1 MSQSINVLP
10 ELKEIIGSLL
20 FASKE
25 PVNVAQIRKVLQN
38 TAETEKGA
46 TQDFAKATP
55 ADIKQ
60 AVESLSRDL
69 EKGRHGFIII
79 EVAKGYRLENQTNCG
94 PWLREF
100 LNKSKANRL
109 SRPALETLAIIAYRQ
124 PVTRQEIEAVRGVA
138 VDAIV
143 KNLLELQLIKVI
155 GRSELPGRPWLFGS
169 TQKFLLHF
177 GIRDIADLPNIE
189 ELKKMK
195 AKVEAEKPDAEAEG
209 GGDDAEEP
217 VEADSA
223 EEEKEAPADEPHPS
237 EPVDDADVSRRSEAK
252 PDGLDENEDIDD
264 DEEEDDDDE
273 FDDDDED

>member
-1 MSQSINVLP
+1 MSQVVQVLP

-25 PVNVAQIRKVLQN
+25 PVNVQQIRRVLEN
-38 TAETEKGA
+38 TAEEEKGA
-46 TQDFAKATP
+46 TKDFAKATP

-60 AVESLSRDL
+60 AVESLARDV
-69 EKGRHGFIII
+69 EKAKLGFVIT
-79 EVAKGYRLENQTNCG
+79 EVAKGYRLENQTRCG
-94 PWLREF
+94 PWLREY

-155 GRSELPGRPWLFGS
+155 GRSDLPGRPWLFGS
-169 TQKFLLHF
+169 TQQFLLHF
-177 GIRDIADLPNIE
+177 GIRDLVDLPNIE

-195 AKVEAEKPDAEAEG
+195 EKQAAEKPVPQQDSESADEDAEKPA
-209 GGDDAEEP
+209 P
-217 VEADSA
+217 PP
-223 EEEKEAPADEPHPS
+223 APAKEESTPA
-237 EPVDDADVSRRSEAK
+237 DADEL
-252 PDGLDENEDIDD
+252 DGEDDL
-264 DEEEDDDDE
+264 DEEEDE
-273 FDDDDED
+273 FDDEEDED